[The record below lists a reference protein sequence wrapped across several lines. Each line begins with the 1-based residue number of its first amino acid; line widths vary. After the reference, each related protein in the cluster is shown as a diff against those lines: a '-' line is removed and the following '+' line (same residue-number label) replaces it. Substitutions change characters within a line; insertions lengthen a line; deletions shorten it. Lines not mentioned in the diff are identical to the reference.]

1 MTKKGYNHMTE
12 KQEFFVVE
20 NKGNTAIECEWMEL
34 GGVDKLYL
42 DVSDIYKN
50 EGHTRTRVEG
60 CAFVM
65 TGDGVVTDH
74 TALPVPV
81 RIKTPV
87 ENIRAYEA
95 VDMEEAANIALEEN
109 GKESIYMES
118 PFDSEIYD
126 TVVTN
131 PFKED
136 IEDEGLVL

>member
-1 MTKKGYNHMTE
+1 MTE
-12 KQEFFVVE
+12 KKEFFVVE
-20 NKGNTAIECEWMEL
+20 NKGQTAIECEWMEL

-42 DVSDIYKN
+42 DVSDIHKN

-74 TALPVPV
+74 TSLPVPV
-81 RIKTPV
+81 YIKTPV

-95 VDMEEAANIALEEN
+95 VDMEEAAKIALEEN
-109 GKESIYMES
+109 NAEIIQMDS

-126 TVVTN
+126 TVLSN

-136 IEDEGLVL
+136 LEDEGLVL